1 MKNYSQGIKDALA
14 NDNPTVTLIEMSL
27 KNGTILLTT
36 AAHDITYN
44 SNDYLAS
51 GLVLD
56 VPSSQNQKE
65 LSIESVNIEFTAADP
80 TVLALFSNE
89 NQVNRRVKITEV
101 ILDDDHQVIG
111 ELLSKNFTINSWS
124 DEDDGESATVTV
136 ELSNWAGYFKTL
148 RGIRTTQAS
157 FARFYPGTTSFINS
171 KDIDIDQKWGGE

>member
-1 MKNYSQGIKDALA
+1 MKNYSQAVKDALA
-14 NDNPTVTLIEMSL
+14 DDMPTVTLIEMAL

-36 AAHDITYN
+36 AAHDITHN
-44 SNDYLAS
+44 ANEYLAS

-65 LSIESVNIEFTAADP
+65 LNIESVQIEFTAADP
-80 TVLALFSNE
+80 TILALFSNE

-101 ILDDDHQVIG
+101 ILDDEHQVIG

-124 DEDDGESATVTV
+124 DEDDGENATISI

-157 FARFYPGTTSFINS
+157 FSRFYPNTTSFINS